1 MSEEEKNETQK
12 AKEALKQEF
21 ETEYK
26 KRIKRERTVWILAFV
41 AFDFA
46 LICIWLFTSR
56 QEELFVEHFSFAATV
71 TSIILSVIAIFMSIS
86 GEVKT
91 QTIRDKIEQEANQIS
106 GVSEKLLLNLHDL
119 SKQVDDVQQTAQN
132 IVATVKTNPVKPEV
146 FNADNAGSPG
156 NAVTP

>member
-1 MSEEEKNETQK
+1 MEI
-12 AKEALKQEF
+12 AEF
-21 ETEYK
+21 IGCD
-26 KRIKRERTVWILAFV
+26 R
-41 AFDFA
+41 
-46 LICIWLFTSR
+46 LIRHL
-56 QEELFVEHFSFAATV
+56 EHFSFAATV

-106 GVSEKLLLNLHDL
+106 GVSEKLLFNLHDL